1 MALSLR
7 QFALKIRKTAK
18 NIPERA
24 DQITRQVALA
34 ADRQVVLSTPVDTG
48 RARGNWQPSLGAPAE
63 GTLELGQARAN
74 PESTVGAYVGG
85 RPTSVIF
92 ITNNL
97 PYIVPLNNGSSQQA
111 PPEFVA
117 IAIDS
122 ALRAARRARLID

>member
-1 MALSLR
+1 MALSLK
-7 QFALKIRKTAK
+7 QFAVKMRKTGAK
-18 NIPERA
+18 IPDRA

-48 RARGNWQPSLGAPAE
+48 RARGNWQPSLGSPAE
-63 GTLELGQARAN
+63 GTLEVGQARDEA
-74 PESTVGAYVGG
+74 TAVVAGYVGG
-85 RPTSVIF
+85 RPDSVIF

-122 ALRAARRARLID
+122 ALRAAKRARLID